1 MDANR
6 RIDFL
11 FSELA
16 PNIVG
21 SVEHIYETWFNEKPS
36 EATKAAMQAYLD
48 DHKREK
54 KGNQPRS
61 LQDFHL
67 TEQDVAFEEYNNMF
81 LNN

>member
-1 MDANR
+1 
-6 RIDFL
+6 
-11 FSELA
+11 
-16 PNIVG
+16 
-21 SVEHIYETWFNEKPS
+21 
-36 EATKAAMQAYLD
+36 MQAYLD

-67 TEQDVAFEEYNNMF
+67 TEEEVASREYREMF